1 MMRKL
6 KKLCV
11 SLLIALAV
19 SIVPVMSVL
28 GFDMPDPD
36 RPVSLTMT
44 LKSQGDEVRYASGA
58 EITLYKV
65 ASCGISGGAVRYTL
79 TGDYASSK
87 ISLEGKITQS
97 MIDDLVKYTDEH
109 GISGITKKTDN
120 GGKIIFD
127 GLENGVYLVSATSLP
142 EGFTSFVPFM
152 YFLPYFDEDTSEWV
166 YDGVAEPKISYY
178 PPVKVTVKKVWN
190 DDGKSRPESVKIELS
205 NEDGVYETV
214 KLNSA
219 NNWRY
224 EWTNMRADKKW
235 SVKEIDVPAD
245 YKATYASSGFDF
257 TVTNTS
263 QLVQTGQVSWPVPVM
278 VFAGAFLI
286 CAGILIKLPGKR
298 KDEE

>member
-19 SIVPVMSVL
+19 SATPVMSVL
-28 GFDMPDPD
+28 GFELPDPD
-36 RPVSLTMT
+36 RTSSLTMT
-44 LKSQGDEVRYASGA
+44 LKSQGDEVLYASGA

-65 ASCGISGGAVRYTL
+65 ADCKISGGVLLYEL
-79 TGDYASSK
+79 TADYASTD
-87 ISLEGKITQS
+87 IDLEGKITQS
-97 MIDDLVKYTDEH
+97 MIDDLVKYTGEND
-109 GISGITKKTDN
+109 ISGLTKKTDE
-120 GGKIIFD
+120 GGVVVFE
-127 GLENGVYLVSATSLP
+127 GLENGVYLVSVTSLP
-142 EGFTSFVPFM
+142 DGFTSFVPFM
-152 YFLPYFDEDTSEWV
+152 YFLPYFDADTSAWV

-190 DDGKSRPESVKIELS
+190 DDGKSRPESVTIELS
-205 NEDGVYETV
+205 NEDGVFDTV
-214 KLNSA
+214 KLNSS
-219 NNWRY
+219 NNWQY

-235 SVKEIDVPAD
+235 SVREINVPAD
-245 YKATYASSGFDF
+245 YKATYSSSGFDF

-263 QLVQTGQVSWPVPVM
+263 QLVQTGQVNWPVPVM